1 MHTMHTFYFFFY
13 NPLYSKGFRGVEGM
27 RCLMHTARIPMHT
40 LGFFSSIG
48 KKTGLFSPVLEIL
61 VSDAGRNR
69 AERIRARMNENTDD
83 RPTRLL
89 WVDTETTGLDPR
101 TDPILEIGMIA
112 TGPDLEPVDDGF
124 HTVVHWDGEPSGFIR
139 AMHGPN
145 GLLAECAHPSAP
157 GMFAAALS
165 ARDYVETQLDAGVR
179 LLPAGS
185 TVRFDRDM
193 IDSWMPGVLDGCSH
207 RSLDVSA
214 LYEAVRM
221 WNPTVLPD
229 MAKTTDH
236 RVMHCLADT
245 LRFAREHRRLICS
258 IR

>member
-40 LGFFSSIG
+40 TGFFSNTG
-48 KKTGLFSPVLEIL
+48 KKTGLFSPVLEIR

-145 GLLAECAHPSAP
+145 GL
-157 GMFAAALS
+157 
-165 ARDYVETQLDAGVR
+165 
-179 LLPAGS
+179 PAGS